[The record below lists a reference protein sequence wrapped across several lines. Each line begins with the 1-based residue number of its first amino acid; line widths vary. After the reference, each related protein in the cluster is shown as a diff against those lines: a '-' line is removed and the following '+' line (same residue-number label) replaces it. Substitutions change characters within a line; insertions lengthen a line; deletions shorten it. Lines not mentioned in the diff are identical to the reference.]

1 MIRRMITRSLMLVEQ
16 ALDSAKLKT
25 GDIDHVVLVGGS
37 TRIPKVKTMLEKHF
51 GKTPKSCGNV
61 DECVALGAAIFAKK
75 SSRIQEVCNQ
85 SYGTLAMIYNAA
97 TGEEKVQNS
106 IVIPKN
112 TTIPCSRTQMYITS
126 EDNERII
133 EVDITQGEDSD
144 PKFVDVIGRITLEVP
159 PNRAKGCEIAVT
171 FSYDENQRVRALVVD
186 KQSGRS
192 REVAVSYKG
201 AGVFTEEELKR
212 RRSYLKQMRIE

>member
-1 MIRRMITRSLMLVEQ
+1 V
-16 ALDSAKLKT
+16 
-25 GDIDHVVLVGGS
+25 
-37 TRIPKVKTMLEKHF
+37 
-51 GKTPKSCGNV
+51 
-61 DECVALGAAIFAKK
+61 
-75 SSRIQEVCNQ
+75 
-85 SYGTLAMIYNAA
+85 
-97 TGEEKVQNS
+97 VQNS

-112 TTIPCSRTQMYITS
+112 TPIPCSRTQMYVTS

-144 PKFVDVIGRITLEVP
+144 PKFIDVIGRITLEVP
-159 PNRAKGCEIAVT
+159 PNRPAGCEVAVT

-201 AGVFTEEELKR
+201 AGVLSDDELRKR
-212 RRSYLKQMRIE
+212 GSYLKQMRIE